1 MANFCHIAPIPYL
14 DIISGAPAHL
24 ALAHLVET
32 SDKYTNFYKN
42 EKKEFKSTII
52 LDNSA
57 FEMYKQGRPMYDS
70 TQLIDMAQRIKADYV
85 VMSDYPNE
93 KGAKTINAAETMAP
107 ILKEKGF
114 GTFFCPQSKIGDAE
128 DLLASF
134 DWAAQSPLVD
144 YIGVSILSIPNAYGV
159 EKGNKLQRFVS
170 RFMFMQDLQDSGI
183 LDTAKINGKKIHLLG
198 MLDGPNEIRLMSQFS
213 DYIDTW
219 DSSAAIWYGLH
230 AGKQFDES
238 PTGILEGKYEEE
250 VDFNYVASD
259 SLQNV
264 LTANTNREIIDQLM
278 SIYLPNYIQADEW
291 FNIDDD
297 L

>member
-1 MANFCHIAPIPYL
+1 MANFCHIAPIPHL
-14 DIISGAPAHL
+14 DIVSGAPAHL
-24 ALAHLVET
+24 VLAHLVET
-32 SDKYTNFYKN
+32 SDTYREFYLK
-42 EKKEFKSTII
+42 EKEKGSKII

-70 TQLIDMAQRIKADYV
+70 LQLIEMAQKIKADYV

-93 KGAKTINAAETMAP
+93 NSTKTISAAEIMAP

-128 DLLASF
+128 DLFAGFS
-134 DWAAQSPLVD
+134 WAAESPLVD
-144 YIGVSILSIPNAYGV
+144 YIGVSILSIPNAYAV

-183 LDTAKINGKKIHLLG
+183 IDTAKINGKKIHLLG

-230 AGKQFDES
+230 AGKQFDGS

-250 VDFNYVASD
+250 VDFNYVASP
-259 SLQNV
+259 QNV
-264 LTANTNREIIDQLM
+264 LTANTNKDTIDELM
-278 SIYLPNYIQADEW
+278 GIYLPNYVQADEW
-291 FNIDDD
+291 FVTEEDN

>member
-1 MANFCHIAPIPYL
+1 MANFCHIAPIPHL
-14 DIISGAPAHL
+14 DIVSGAPAHL

-32 SDKYTNFYKN
+32 SNLYTDFYKN
-42 EKKEFKSTII
+42 EKKEFGSTII

-70 TQLIDMAQRIKADYV
+70 VQLITMAQRISADYV

-93 KGAKTINAAETMAP
+93 IGKKTINAAEVMAP
-107 ILKEKGF
+107 TLKEKGF
-114 GTFFCPQSKIGDAE
+114 GTFFCPQSRIGDSE
-128 DLLASF
+128 DLFASF
-134 DWAAQSPLVD
+134 NWAAQSKLVD

-183 LDTAKINGKKIHLLG
+183 LDTAKANGKKIHLLG
-198 MLDGPNEIRLMSQFS
+198 MLDGPNEIRLMSQFAQ
-213 DYIDTW
+213 YIDTW

-230 AGKQFDES
+230 AGKMFDAS

-250 VDFNYVASD
+250 VDFEFAATTD
-259 SLQNV
+259 KV
-264 LTANTNREIIDQLM
+264 LTAKTNKETIDELM
-278 SIYLPNYIQADEW
+278 MIYLPDYITDEEW
-291 FNIDDD
+291 FVTEDDSI
-297 L
+297 